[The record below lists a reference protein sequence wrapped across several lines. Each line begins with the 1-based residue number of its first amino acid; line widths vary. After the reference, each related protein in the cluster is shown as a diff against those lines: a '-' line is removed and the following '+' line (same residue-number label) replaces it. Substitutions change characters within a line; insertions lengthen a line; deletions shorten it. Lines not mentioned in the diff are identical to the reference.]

1 MFVEMKAIIDDHDA
15 TIGIHKVVTDSH
27 AKELVEQK
35 TRNDEMM
42 KKQNEKPD
50 KQESTLKQLQ
60 DELAEV
66 KDQLQADKNTRDG
79 STSTMA
85 SSKQSGAKDPCAHN
99 EQDVKEVA
107 TKWS

>member
-42 KKQNEKPD
+42 KKQ
-50 KQESTLKQLQ
+50 
-60 DELAEV
+60 
-66 KDQLQADKNTRDG
+66 
-79 STSTMA
+79 
-85 SSKQSGAKDPCAHN
+85 
-99 EQDVKEVA
+99 
-107 TKWS
+107 